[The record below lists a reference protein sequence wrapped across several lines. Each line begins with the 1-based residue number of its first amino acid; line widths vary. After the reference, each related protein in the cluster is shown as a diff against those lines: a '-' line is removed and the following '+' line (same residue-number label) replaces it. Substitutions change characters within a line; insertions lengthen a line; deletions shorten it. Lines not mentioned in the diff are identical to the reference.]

1 MKRRVVLINVLIFAG
16 VVMFAARFRSN
27 WESFKQEHN
36 LQGIIVSAQ
45 QGGESPSLSPVK
57 PMGRPGPFS
66 EFVVVSQRTLFAES
80 RRPQPEEGEVVV
92 QDPGLVVEEPPK
104 WAARPMLHGVSA
116 VGGKRQGVV
125 TVFEGNQKQ
134 GELRSVEVGD
144 LVQGYWVDE
153 IGETTISL
161 RWGDRDEIIDMADA
175 TKPAAAGRSGAAG
188 KVTVINVGSA
198 PSAVETTTSRGAAQQ
213 EGSGLEVSV
222 VGASSGQGG
231 TGQARGGQRQG
242 TPQPAG
248 QRAQPETDRNLP
260 YDGSIP

>member
-1 MKRRVVLINVLIFAG
+1 MKRRVVLINFLIFSG
-16 VVMFAARFRSN
+16 VVIIAVRFRSA
-27 WESFKQEHN
+27 WENFEQEHN
-36 LQGIIVSAQ
+36 LEGIVASAQ
-45 QGGESPSLSPVK
+45 QDGGSPSPSPVQ
-57 PMGRPGPFS
+57 PMGRPEPFS
-66 EFVVVSQRTLFAES
+66 QFVVVSQRTLFAEE
-80 RRPQPEEGEVVV
+80 RRSESEVEVVV
-92 QDPGLVVEEPPK
+92 EDPVVVVEEPPK

-116 VGGKRQGVV
+116 VGSRRLGVM
-125 TVFEGNQKQ
+125 TVFEGNQKT
-134 GELRSVEVGD
+134 GELRNVEVGD

-153 IGETTISL
+153 IGETTLRL

-175 TKPAAAGRSGAAG
+175 TKPAAAGRSGGAG

>member
-16 VVMFAARFRSN
+16 VVIFATRFRSA
-27 WESFKQEHN
+27 WESFE
-36 LQGIIVSAQ
+36 QGNSLEGIVATAQ
-45 QGGESPSLSPVK
+45 QDGGSAGPSSVES
-57 PMGRPGPFS
+57 MGRPGPFS

-80 RRPQPEEGEVVV
+80 RRPESQEEVVV

-116 VGGKRQGVV
+116 VGGRRLGVM
-125 TVFEGNQKQ
+125 TVFEGKQKQ

-153 IGETTISL
+153 IGETTIRL

-175 TKPAAAGRSGAAG
+175 TKPAAAGRRGAAG

-198 PSAVETTTSRGAAQQ
+198 PSAVETTSAAAQQ

-222 VGASSGQGG
+222 VGASSAQGG
-231 TGQARGGQRQG
+231 TGRGGAARGAVARRQG
-242 TPQPAG
+242 A
-248 QRAQPETDRNLP
+248 AQADRQGARENDP
-260 YDGSIP
+260 MIEGR

>member
-16 VVMFAARFRSN
+16 VVIFATRFRSA
-27 WESFKQEHN
+27 WESFE
-36 LQGIIVSAQ
+36 QGNSLEGIVATAQ
-45 QGGESPSLSPVK
+45 QNGGRAGPSSVK
-57 PMGRPGPFS
+57 SMGRPGPFS

-80 RRPQPEEGEVVV
+80 RRPESQEEEVV

-116 VGGKRQGVV
+116 VGGRRLGVM
-125 TVFEGNQKQ
+125 TVFEGKQKQ

-153 IGETTISL
+153 IGETTIRL
-161 RWGDRDEIIDMADA
+161 RWGDRHEIIDMADA
-175 TKPAAAGRSGAAG
+175 TKPAAAGKRAAG

-198 PSAVETTTSRGAAQQ
+198 PSAVETTSAATQQ

-222 VGASSGQGG
+222 VGASSAQ
-231 TGQARGGQRQG
+231 RGGRQAGAAVRQG
-242 TPQPAG
+242 AAQPARQEAQQDDG
-248 QRAQPETDRNLP
+248 VQRFIEGR
-260 YDGSIP
+260 

>member
-1 MKRRVVLINVLIFAG
+1 MKRRVVLINLLIFAG
-16 VVMFAARFRSN
+16 VVVFATRFRSA
-27 WESFKQEHN
+27 WENFE
-36 LQGIIVSAQ
+36 QGNSLEGIVASAQ
-45 QGGESPSLSPVK
+45 QEGGSAGPSPVES
-57 PMGRPGPFS
+57 MGQAEPFS
-66 EFVVVSQRTLFAES
+66 QFVVVSQRTLFAES
-80 RRPQPEEGEVVV
+80 RRPQTEEGEVVV

-116 VGGKRQGVV
+116 VGGRRLGVM

-153 IGETTISL
+153 IGETTMRL

-175 TKPAAAGRSGAAG
+175 TKPAAAGQRTAG

-198 PSAVETTTSRGAAQQ
+198 PSAVQTTSAAKEQ
-213 EGSGLEVSV
+213 EGSSLEVSV

-231 TGQARGGQRQG
+231 GGQAGAARRQG
-242 TPQPAG
+242 AAQPAG
-248 QRAQPETDRNLP
+248 QVDQQD
-260 YDGSIP
+260 DGVQRFIEGR

>member
-153 IGETTISL
+153 IGETTMRL
-161 RWGDRDEIIDMADA
+161 RWGSRNEIIDMADS
-175 TKPAAAGRSGAAG
+175 TKPAGAGQRAAG

-198 PSAVETTTSRGAAQQ
+198 PSAVQTTSAAKEQ

-222 VGASSGQGG
+222 VSAPSGQGG
-231 TGQARGGQRQG
+231 GGQAGAARRQEAAQPARQG
-242 TPQPAG
+242 
-248 QRAQPETDRNLP
+248 AQ
-260 YDGSIP
+260 

>member
-1 MKRRVVLINVLIFAG
+1 MKRRVVLINLLIFVG
-16 VVMFAARFRSN
+16 VVIFAARFRST
-27 WESFKQEHN
+27 WESFEQEHN
-36 LQGIIVSAQ
+36 LQEIIATAQ
-45 QGGESPSLSPVK
+45 QDGGSPGQSPVK
-57 PMGRPGPFS
+57 PMGQAEPFS

-80 RRPQPEEGEVVV
+80 RRPRSEEGEVVV

-116 VGGKRQGVV
+116 VGGRRQGVM

-153 IGETTISL
+153 IGETTMRL

-175 TKPAAAGRSGAAG
+175 TKPAAAGKRGAG

-198 PSAVETTTSRGAAQQ
+198 PSAVQKTSAAKEQ
-213 EGSGLEVSV
+213 EGSSLEVSV
-222 VGASSGQGG
+222 VGASSAQGG
-231 TGQARGGQRQG
+231 GRQAGAAARQG
-242 TPQPAG
+242 AAQPARREAQQDDG
-248 QRAQPETDRNLP
+248 VQRFIEGR
-260 YDGSIP
+260 

>member
-125 TVFEGNQKQ
+125 TVFEGKQKQ

-153 IGETTISL
+153 IGETTMRL
-161 RWGDRDEIIDMADA
+161 RWGSRNEIIDMADS
-175 TKPAAAGRSGAAG
+175 TKPAGAGQRAAG

-198 PSAVETTTSRGAAQQ
+198 PSAVQTTSAAKEQ

-222 VGASSGQGG
+222 VSAPSGQGG
-231 TGQARGGQRQG
+231 GGQAGAARRQEAAQPARQG
-242 TPQPAG
+242 VQ
-248 QRAQPETDRNLP
+248 
-260 YDGSIP
+260 

>member
-16 VVMFAARFRSN
+16 VVIFATHFRSA
-27 WESFKQEHN
+27 WESFE
-36 LQGIIVSAQ
+36 QGNSLEGIVATAQ
-45 QGGESPSLSPVK
+45 QNGGRAGPSSVK
-57 PMGRPGPFS
+57 SMGRPGPFS

-80 RRPQPEEGEVVV
+80 RRPESQEEEVV

-116 VGGKRQGVV
+116 VGGRRLGVM
-125 TVFEGNQKQ
+125 TVFEGNQKT
-134 GELRSVEVGD
+134 GELRNVEVGD

-153 IGETTISL
+153 IGETTIRL

-175 TKPAAAGRSGAAG
+175 TKPAAAGKRAAG

-198 PSAVETTTSRGAAQQ
+198 PSAVQTTSAAAQQ

-222 VGASSGQGG
+222 VGASAG
-231 TGQARGGQRQG
+231 RGGGLQAGAAGRQG
-242 TPQPAG
+242 AAQPARQEAQQDDG
-248 QRAQPETDRNLP
+248 VQRFIEGR
-260 YDGSIP
+260 

>member
-1 MKRRVVLINVLIFAG
+1 MKRRVVLINLLIFAG
-16 VVMFAARFRSN
+16 VVTFATRFRSA
-27 WESFKQEHN
+27 WESFE
-36 LQGIIVSAQ
+36 QGNSLEEIVASAQ
-45 QGGESPSLSPVK
+45 QDGGSGGPSPVE

-80 RRPQPEEGEVVV
+80 RRPQSEEGEVVV

-116 VGGKRQGVV
+116 VGGKRQGVL
-125 TVFEGNQKQ
+125 TVFEGKQKQ

-153 IGETTISL
+153 IGETTMRL
-161 RWGDRDEIIDMADA
+161 RWGSRNEIIDMADA
-175 TKPAAAGRSGAAG
+175 TKPAGAGQRAAG

-198 PSAVETTTSRGAAQQ
+198 PSAVQTTSAAKEP

-222 VGASSGQGG
+222 VSAPSAQGG
-231 TGQARGGQRQG
+231 GGQAGAAVRQEAAQPARQG
-242 TPQPAG
+242 
-248 QRAQPETDRNLP
+248 AQ
-260 YDGSIP
+260 

>member
-1 MKRRVVLINVLIFAG
+1 MRALLVVLINVLIFAG
-16 VVMFAARFRSN
+16 VVIFAARFRST
-27 WESFKQEHN
+27 WESFEQEHN
-36 LQGIIVSAQ
+36 LQEIIASAQ
-45 QGGESPSLSPVK
+45 QDGGSPGQSPVK
-57 PMGRPGPFS
+57 PMGQAEPFS

-80 RRPQPEEGEVVV
+80 RRPRSDEGEVVV

-116 VGGKRQGVV
+116 VGGKRQGVM

-153 IGETTISL
+153 IGETTMRL

-175 TKPAAAGRSGAAG
+175 TKPAAAGKRGAG

-198 PSAVETTTSRGAAQQ
+198 PSAVQKTSAAKEQ
-213 EGSGLEVSV
+213 EGSSLEVSV
-222 VGASSGQGG
+222 VGASSAQGG
-231 TGQARGGQRQG
+231 GRQAGGAVRQG
-242 TPQPAG
+242 VAQPAR
-248 QRAQPETDRNLP
+248 QEAQ
-260 YDGSIP
+260 